1 MSKATQQSNVD
12 RRRAPRVD
20 GANHLLWLDAGD
32 GRERI
37 ACLVWDISVTG
48 AQLRLSDNAELPA
61 IAEIL
66 ISGAPHRA
74 RIVWRKE
81 SHIGV
86 EFIEQLER
94 WRCFLNE
101 RVMRISEA

>member
-1 MSKATQQSNVD
+1 MLGATVGDMSKATQQSNVD
-12 RRRAPRVD
+12 RRRAPRVH
-20 GANHLLWLDAGD
+20 GANHLLWSMRTGV
-32 GRERI
+32 RI

-86 EFIEQLER
+86 EFIDS
-94 WRCFLNE
+94 C
-101 RVMRISEA
+101 SDGAAS